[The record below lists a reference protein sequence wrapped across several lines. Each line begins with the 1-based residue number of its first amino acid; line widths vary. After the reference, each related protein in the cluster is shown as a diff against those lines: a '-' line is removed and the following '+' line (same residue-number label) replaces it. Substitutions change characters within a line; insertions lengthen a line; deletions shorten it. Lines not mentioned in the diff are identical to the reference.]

1 LSSIRASYRAQHK
14 IHQTRIVKQAHL
26 SKQASRSSWKTTRG
40 GAGAIGANMVAKAAP
55 NAYTI
60 LMSTTSTHAILA
72 A

>member
-1 LSSIRASYRAQHK
+1 VENHA
-14 IHQTRIVKQAHL
+14 
-26 SKQASRSSWKTTRG
+26 G